1 MECIKDEQYEEIQ
14 VNILSSYTKGNKHEY
29 FFSVLLDTKTL
40 LHFFAKSIYMFF
52 PTGVEM
58 WI

>member
-29 FFSVLLDTKTL
+29 YFLSF
-40 LHFFAKSIYMFF
+40 IRY
-52 PTGVEM
+52 
-58 WI
+58 